1 MAPSRMA
8 SRQRSAFFP
17 SSHHFSQA
25 QSPRS
30 GAELRICR
38 SGFSFNPWKGRT
50 MPKKEDQRS
59 KASRQTSALSLLE
72 QDHREVEGFFDEY
85 ETLTK
90 AEEKEALAVKI
101 CLALEVHTRI
111 EEEIFYPAARGAID
125 NPELID
131 EATVEHTAAKQL
143 IAEIEAM
150 EVGDQLLDA
159 KVKVLGEQIRHH
171 VEEEEN
177 ELFPKLQKGKLDL
190 DALGREMGA
199 LKQEL
204 VAEVI
209 EGGEAL

>member
-1 MAPSRMA
+1 MPRKEA
-8 SRQRSAFFP
+8 QRPKSSA
-17 SSHHFSQA
+17 
-25 QSPRS
+25 
-30 GAELRICR
+30 
-38 SGFSFNPWKGRT
+38 
-50 MPKKEDQRS
+50 
-59 KASRQTSALSLLE
+59 QTSALSLLE
-72 QDHREVEGFFDEY
+72 QDHREVEAFFEEY

-101 CLALEVHTRI
+101 CLSLQVHTRI

-131 EATVEHTAAKQL
+131 EAIVEHTAAKQL

-177 ELFPKLQKGKLDL
+177 ELFPKLQNGKLDL
-190 DALGREMGA
+190 DALGGEMA
-199 LKQEL
+199 SLKQEL
-204 VAEVI
+204 VAELI
-209 EGGEAL
+209 EGGDAL